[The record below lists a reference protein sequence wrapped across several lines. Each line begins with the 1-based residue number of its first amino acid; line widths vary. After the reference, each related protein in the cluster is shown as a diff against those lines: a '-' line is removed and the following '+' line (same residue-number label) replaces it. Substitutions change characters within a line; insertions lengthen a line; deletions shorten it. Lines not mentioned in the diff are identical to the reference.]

1 MPLNLPSLQSAL
13 EDLFSNPPPAAADCA
28 QAWADAV
35 EAYFSGVVPPSTTVS
50 AAAGVMTGALQTAFE
65 APNAAPAV
73 DGAFTA
79 FATTVAGGML
89 PAFTGVPPA
98 APLAISTL
106 LAAPQPTHAA
116 AAAAFSALIDTW
128 ARTGTA
134 ALVAPPFTASLWS

>member
-1 MPLNLPSLQSAL
+1 LPLKLAALQSAL
-13 EDLFSNPPPAAADCA
+13 EDLFSNPSPTAADCA

-50 AAAGVMTGALQTAFE
+50 AAAGVMAGALQTAFE
-65 APNAAPAV
+65 STDAAPAV
-73 DGAFTA
+73 DAAFTV

-89 PAFTGVPPA
+89 PAFAGTPPA
-98 APLAISTL
+98 ALGISTL

-134 ALVAPPFTASLWS
+134 ALVAPPFTTSLWG